1 MIDFFI
7 AAAHKKRV
15 FPLFTYLLYLWPGH
29 PCFPAQCHVPRG
41 SNPLEFTAHRRKLFG
56 LPGRLHISLL
66 SGDYNEECCD
76 SRIVRGVCR
85 VILAGTNVP
94 AAPVSRA
101 PPEPAG
107 P

>member
-1 MIDFFI
+1 MP
-7 AAAHKKRV
+7 R
-15 FPLFTYLLYLWPGH
+15 
-29 PCFPAQCHVPRG
+29 AQGFKSLGVY
-41 SNPLEFTAHRRKLFG
+41 SAQEETG